1 MLKVRLT
8 FAQRSSPLIS
18 ANNQYHCQRVKSL
31 FAAGVQGAGRTQS
44 NRWSVTGFWPKFVI
58 VSRAEG
64 GKEDVSLTIKQP
76 SPKLRG

>member
-31 FAAGVQGAGRTQS
+31 FAEGEQGADRTQS
-44 NRWSVTGFWPKFVI
+44 NLWTVTSFWPKLVI
-58 VSRAEG
+58 ITRAEG